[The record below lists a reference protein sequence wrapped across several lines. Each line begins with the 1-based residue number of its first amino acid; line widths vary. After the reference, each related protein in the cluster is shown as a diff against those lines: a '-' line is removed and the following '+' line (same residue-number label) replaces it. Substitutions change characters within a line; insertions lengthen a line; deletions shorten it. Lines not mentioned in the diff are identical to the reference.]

1 MYFDSNDKIRWG
13 CSVKLRIEAKEGFKV
28 LHVTESISAK
38 EAAILKA
45 GLIKLFQ
52 AKEKNILL
60 NLTNI
65 GNTNSAILREIASLK
80 TTAAQ
85 MDALMMIASP
95 FEGIGDGATF
105 EETSKKLTSP
115 LAGLL
120 SMEAKLQAH
129 FQKLQQQK
137 EQLEKKLAALGDVDV
152 KALRK
157 ENSDLKLLVKRL
169 ENLIRQLSKNRVE
182 SMDLELNKA
191 KSAAL
196 DRTLMSIIEQ
206 EGLLPNE

>member
-120 SMEAKLQAH
+120 SMEAH